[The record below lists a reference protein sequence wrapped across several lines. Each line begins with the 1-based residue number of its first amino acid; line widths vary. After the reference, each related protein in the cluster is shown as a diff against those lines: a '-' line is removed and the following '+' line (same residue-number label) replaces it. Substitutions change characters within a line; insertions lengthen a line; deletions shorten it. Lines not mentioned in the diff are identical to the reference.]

1 LKPDVVVLN
10 VTMPI
15 LNGFQAAREIKK
27 IMPESAIVILSLD
40 ADQRFVEEVKKIG
53 VKAYIAKTRA
63 GEALIKAVEAAV
75 LGEDFVLVD

>member
-1 LKPDVVVLN
+1 VVLN

-40 ADQRFVEEVKKIG
+40 ANKRFVEEAKKIG
-53 VKAYIAKTRA
+53 VKVYIAKTRA

>member
-1 LKPDVVVLN
+1 
-10 VTMPI
+10 MPI

-40 ADQRFVEEVKKIG
+40 ADKRFVEEAKKIG

-75 LGEDFVLVD
+75 LGEDFVVVD

>member
-1 LKPDVVVLN
+1 MVLN

-40 ADQRFVEEVKKIG
+40 ANKRFVEEAKKIG
-53 VKAYIAKTRA
+53 VKVYIAKTRA